1 MTEQSSFDL
10 PLGEIVIP
18 NNRTRAMDPVW
29 AEALGQLMKVQGQIS
44 PITVRKVTN
53 GAYSLVTGLHRYGG
67 AMANGSATIRCELS
81 GATTDDE
88 ARLEEVMENL
98 GRHELNALDRCHHL
112 FALKDVYERMYPE
125 AKNGGDTR
133 SEKTRTQSLRS
144 GREDTEK
151 EQIFGFAKATADT
164 IGLAERTIQMG
175 VKIWKGLAD
184 ESRARLPGTKYAE
197 KQSELKLLSAQTKIL
212 QPRLLD
218 LILGEEPRYHCV
230 QDAIEFITKVKV
242 TSDTERR
249 YAVVNSSVAKLPD
262 PDFDRL
268 ILAFESRI
276 IAALK
281 RQGCI

>member
-18 NNRTRAMDPVW
+18 NDRTRAMDPVW

-125 AKNGGDTR
+125 AKHGGDR
-133 SEKTRTQSLRS
+133 KSAAIKGPSWSLDAE
-144 GREDTEK
+144 GNPI
-151 EQIFGFAKATADT
+151 QLFGFANATAEQ
-164 IGLAERTIQMG
+164 IGLSPTAIKRC
-175 VKIWKGLAD
+175 VAIWKGLAD

-197 KQSELKLLSAQTKIL
+197 KQSELKLLSAQTKVL

-230 QDAIEFITKVKV
+230 QDALDFITKARV

-249 YAVVNSSVAKLPD
+249 YAVVNTGVSKLPD
-262 PDFDRL
+262 PDFERLVLDFQDR
-268 ILAFESRI
+268 IVAT
-276 IAALK
+276 LK